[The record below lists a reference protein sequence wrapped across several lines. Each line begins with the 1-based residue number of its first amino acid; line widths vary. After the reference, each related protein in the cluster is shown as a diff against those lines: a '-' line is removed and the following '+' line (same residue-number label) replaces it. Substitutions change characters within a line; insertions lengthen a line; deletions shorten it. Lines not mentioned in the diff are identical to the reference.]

1 MICGPQSRYLTHA
14 ESVTMSEAG
23 TSAESLVP
31 SRSRKIHVLVLLCAA
46 YLVSML
52 DRQIVSLLVEPIKK
66 DLGLSDTQIGLLQG
80 FGFVVFYAALGVPLA
95 RFADRGNCTRLIA
108 MGMTVWSL
116 AAMASGAARGFVGLF
131 AARAFVG
138 AGEATLSPAAYS
150 ILGETFDKRQLGRVL
165 GIFHMAAGVGLGLA
179 LVIGGWTYGLLQS
192 LAGQVYRGGLARAAV
207 GRSHCDND
215 ARAAGA
221 SATPRRPSERSPAK
235 ERGSGCLPLVKSPRV
250 LPAVRWICRL
260 YSLHL
265 RLSGVDAG
273 TSRSDIRP

>member
-95 RFADRGNCTRLIA
+95 RFADRGNRTRLIA

-192 LAGQVYRGGLARAAV
+192 EGIRHTLARLSLAPWQGTFFPGGFPGLLFPALLAPPIP
-207 GRSHCDND
+207 SP
-215 ARAAGA
+215 
-221 SATPRRPSERSPAK
+221 PRPLPPPSP
-235 ERGSGCLPLVKSPRV
+235 LP
-250 LPAVRWICRL
+250 
-260 YSLHL
+260 HH
-265 RLSGVDAG
+265 
-273 TSRSDIRP
+273 